1 MNKPYF
7 SIKDILN
14 IQANKYPVL
23 FIDRVESCVP
33 GEKTCCIKNF
43 TYNEW
48 FFPSHYDDDP
58 NVPGFILIESMVQ
71 SFLISFLS
79 LEEFRGSRTSFLDVK
94 NAIFRKKVIPGDTLI
109 IESKVNSFKRGV
121 AKGISE
127 ATVNG
132 EFACS
137 ADFVVGIPNVMEKF
151 RPDNE
156 IS

>member
-1 MNKPYF
+1 MVIKIRCREIIAKKLMSDSEIEKKEGNFCDEKCLKKL
-7 SIKDILN
+7 IKDDCDVYRLDD
-14 IQANKYPVL
+14 QGNKVL
-23 FIDRVESCVP
+23 LA
-33 GEKTCCIKNF
+33 K
-43 TYNEW
+43 
-48 FFPSHYDDDP
+48 
-58 NVPGFILIESMVQ
+58 
-71 SFLISFLS
+71 
-79 LEEFRGSRTSFLDVK
+79 
-94 NAIFRKKVIPGDTLI
+94 FRKKVIPGDTLI

-121 AKGISE
+121 AKGVSE